1 MLSTQIC
8 LLQWT
13 YTAQNK
19 FKSFWQMVENAVT
32 DVHFSCMCIMYIR
45 HRIYMSCSF
54 QLFAAYCIFFCH
66 LHSQILWIS
75 DRKCSTDTIL
85 LFKFW
90 WFWISYR
97 NIRFGVSFPLS
108 NYISKVWAWTW
119 FNIFWLADNML
130 HFVKLSYLSMIGNLV
145 QVSWQLNILV
155 HLMCYS

>member
-1 MLSTQIC
+1 MTNGRKRCDRCTFFMYVHHVYPSQNIYE
-8 LLQWT
+8 LLFP
-13 YTAQNK
+13 A
-19 FKSFWQMVENAVT
+19 F
-32 DVHFSCMCIMYIR
+32 
-45 HRIYMSCSF
+45 CS
-54 QLFAAYCIFFCH
+54 LLYFFCH
-66 LHSQILWIS
+66 LHSQIFWIS
-75 DRKCSTDTIL
+75 DRKCSTDTIQ

-90 WFWISYR
+90 WFSISYR

-145 QVSWQLNILV
+145 QVSWQLDILV